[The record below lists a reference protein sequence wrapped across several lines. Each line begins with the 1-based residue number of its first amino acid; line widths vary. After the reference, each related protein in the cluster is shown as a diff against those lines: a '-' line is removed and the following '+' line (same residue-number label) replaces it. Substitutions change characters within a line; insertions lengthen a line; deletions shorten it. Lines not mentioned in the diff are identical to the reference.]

1 VKSTLVVLLCVLLA
15 QTAPAPII
23 ELLDAP
29 GDSEKV
35 RKSIEEKPEVVALRK
50 DYFAFQDKYFW
61 PLLNNEMEAIFGRR
75 LNSTKSI
82 TELPDLPTAYVLP
95 SFQSTEFITTG
106 IVDVSQPQ
114 RRHVDYYRVGDLG
127 FVEFVFH
134 QDGERVHA
142 AVVYFRPDAQ
152 FVPLR
157 SKKDLARRIAWEK
170 KKWERIKSWII
181 QHLPTKNSSN
191 QALERTADRR
201 EDLLSMT
208 STLKPEAVLA
218 VVSGRSACSR

>member
-1 VKSTLVVLLCVLLA
+1 VILLCVLLA

-23 ELLDAP
+23 EILDAP

-35 RKSIEEKPEVVALRK
+35 RKSIEENPQVVALRK

-61 PLLNNEMEAIFGRR
+61 PLLNSEMGTIFGRR
-75 LNSTKSI
+75 LKSTKGITI
-82 TELPDLPTAYVLP
+82 TESDLPAVYVLP
-95 SFQSTEFITTG
+95 SFQSSEFITTG
-106 IVDVSQPQ
+106 VVDVSQPQ

-142 AVVYFRPDAQ
+142 AVIYFRPDAQ

-157 SKKDLARRIAWEK
+157 SENDLARRIAWEK

-181 QHLPTKNSSN
+181 QHLPKKNSSN
-191 QALERTADRR
+191 HALEPTPDGR
-201 EDLLSMT
+201 LNSFSMT
-208 STLKPEAVLA
+208 SILRCVATLALLRR
-218 VVSGRSACSR
+218 SSACSR

>member
-1 VKSTLVVLLCVLLA
+1 MKSVLVVLLCVLLA
-15 QTAPAPII
+15 RTAPAPII

-61 PLLNNEMEAIFGRR
+61 PRLNSEMEATFGRR
-75 LNSTKSI
+75 LSSTRSI
-82 TELPDLPTAYVLP
+82 TELPDLPAAYVLP

-127 FVEFVFH
+127 FVQFVFH
-134 QDGERVHA
+134 QAGERVHA

-181 QHLPTKNSSN
+181 QHLPKKHSSN
-191 QALERTADRR
+191 QTMQLT
-201 EDLLSMT
+201 
-208 STLKPEAVLA
+208 P
-218 VVSGRSACSR
+218 SRAAFTFHHD

>member
-1 VKSTLVVLLCVLLA
+1 VKSTFVVLLCVLLA
-15 QTAPAPII
+15 QTAPAPIFNV
-23 ELLDAP
+23 LDAP

-35 RKSIEEKPEVVALRK
+35 RKSIEEQREVVALRK
-50 DYFAFQDKYFW
+50 DYFAFEEKYFW
-61 PLLNNEMEAIFGRR
+61 PLLNNQMQAIFGRR

-82 TELPDLPTAYVLP
+82 PELPELPAPHVVP
-95 SFQSTEFITTG
+95 SFQSTQFVTTG

-114 RRHVDYYRVGDLG
+114 RRHVDNYRVGDLG
-127 FVEFVFH
+127 FVQFVFH

-157 SKKDLARRIAWEK
+157 SKKDLPRRIAWEK
-170 KKWERIKSWII
+170 KKWERTKSWII
-181 QHLPTKNSSN
+181 EHLPKKNSSN

-201 EDLLSMT
+201 EEQLRV
-208 STLKPEAVLA
+208 E
-218 VVSGRSACSR
+218 R